1 MLVGYSGYRTSHS
14 IHELVFEK
22 VERIAKTE
30 RSPNKI
36 KISIDTSQ
44 IVSAGLFQTV
54 LMHELGHAL
63 YNRRDLTGD
72 IMDFTYYKTPWAG
85 SISMCLITTKPLTT
99 IHLPTL
105 METGQLF
112 KNFIKLK
119 KERNER
125 LGDHLHVLG
134 LFLRQL
140 RFRRVH
146 GRIYCP

>member
-1 MLVGYSGYRTSHS
+1 MLVGYSGYRTSHA

-36 KISIDTSQ
+36 RVSIDTSK

-72 IMDFTYYKTPWAG
+72 IMDFHILQDPLGRLYQHVPYYNKTLKYHPYAHING
-85 SISMCLITTKPLTT
+85 NGT
-99 IHLPTL
+99 IVQ
-105 METGQLF
+105 EF
-112 KNFIKLK
+112 
-119 KERNER
+119 
-125 LGDHLHVLG
+125 
-134 LFLRQL
+134 
-140 RFRRVH
+140 
-146 GRIYCP
+146 Y

>member
-1 MLVGYSGYRTSHS
+1 MLVGYSGYRTSHA

-72 IMDFTYYKTPWAG
+72 IMDFHILQDPLGRLYQYVPYYNFSSTYHPFAH
-85 SISMCLITTKPLTT
+85 IRT
-99 IHLPTL
+99 IVQ
-105 METGQLF
+105 EF
-112 KNFIKLK
+112 
-119 KERNER
+119 
-125 LGDHLHVLG
+125 
-134 LFLRQL
+134 
-140 RFRRVH
+140 
-146 GRIYCP
+146 Y